1 MKSISDIT
9 EENPIVRSYGA
20 QQEIV
25 TRQNITQRV
34 SNDDAINHI
43 NFIFAE
49 LCAAFPAWRN
59 TFRNQIELDDAKR
72 SWVKGLIEADVTDLE
87 LIKTGLKKARASDSD
102 FFPSVGKFISWCNSN
117 DDFLLPDAEFAFQS
131 LPIYMAGF
139 RNQIPAPTLAAFDQI
154 GKPAIRKKN
163 ERDVFK
169 LFKYS
174 YELVCKRVKT
184 NKPIDDLL
192 IKPLPK
198 PKPKKLSPKFV
209 EAKRDRVL
217 SKIQIFKQENFGR

>member
-1 MKSISDIT
+1 MKSISELT
-9 EENPIVRSYGA
+9 QENPIVRNYGT
-20 QQEIV
+20 QHEIDSRHEAVPRV
-25 TRQNITQRV
+25 T
-34 SNDDAINHI
+34 SSDAINHI

-59 TFRNQIELDDAKR
+59 TFHNQTELNDAKR
-72 SWVKGLIEADVTDLE
+72 SWVKGLIEADVTDLV
-87 LIKTGLKKARASDSD
+87 LIKSGLKKARASESD

-117 DDFLLPDAEFAFQS
+117 DDFLLPDAEFAFRS

-139 RNQIPAPTLAAFDQI
+139 RNEIPAPTLAAFDQI

-174 YELVCKRVKT
+174 YEIVCKKVKS

-198 PKPKKLSPKFV
+198 PKSKKLSPKMV
-209 EAKRDRVL
+209 EAKRSRVL
-217 SKIQIFKQENFGR
+217 DQIKARKKELWG